1 MEQCNSWCKAD
12 REHAQHCTVR
22 AHAPASQPCR
32 LLLPAA
38 SSLALVPCAQFC
50 KCKGCAIC
58 GGEVRWPPRPPPNPS
73 PPPPPPFC
81 ASTAEGDS
89 TYTMCEP
96 WCIREFATEHC
107 DHCKCRGCKFCGP
120 SSPPRPFP
128 PPPPP
133 SPPPPP
139 RPPPPP
145 SRPPPSPGFV
155 GYRIPPDDGMAA
167 TLNVSA
173 RGGVTGVVAP
183 ESFRARNSATG
194 SGKRALVGVL
204 AILSVLVVVGAMY
217 VRRLQTEETHQK
229 LAAEWQQKPGR
240 LGNQQKSLGDAEA
253 AEGAVSRL

>member
-1 MEQCNSWCKAD
+1 
-12 REHAQHCTVR
+12 
-22 AHAPASQPCR
+22 
-32 LLLPAA
+32 
-38 SSLALVPCAQFC
+38 
-50 KCKGCAIC
+50 
-58 GGEVRWPPRPPPNPS
+58 
-73 PPPPPPFC
+73 
-81 ASTAEGDS
+81 
-89 TYTMCEP
+89 
-96 WCIREFATEHC
+96 
-107 DHCKCRGCKFCGP
+107 
-120 SSPPRPFP
+120 
-128 PPPPP
+128 
-133 SPPPPP
+133 
-139 RPPPPP
+139 
-145 SRPPPSPGFV
+145 V

>member
-1 MEQCNSWCKAD
+1 MPGLLSAEAARRRRRPSTGCRRPTSARVRPSSHGFRAACGLALLIGAQAREHSASAKPAAVSCKPANPQDSIMEQCNSWCKAD

-38 SSLALVPCAQFC
+38 SSLALVPRAQFC

-133 SPPPPP
+133 GTPPPPLDACTP
-139 RPPPPP
+139 
-145 SRPPPSPGFV
+145 
-155 GYRIPPDDGMAA
+155 
-167 TLNVSA
+167 
-173 RGGVTGVVAP
+173 
-183 ESFRARNSATG
+183 
-194 SGKRALVGVL
+194 VL
-204 AILSVLVVVGAMY
+204 AQDWASWNALQEDFA
-217 VRRLQTEETHQK
+217 RLQI
-229 LAAEWQQKPGR
+229 
-240 LGNQQKSLGDAEA
+240 
-253 AEGAVSRL
+253 